1 MYGALDVSVSALV
14 AHRTNLN
21 VIAGN
26 IAMRDVMTRDDAG
39 RAIPYRRR
47 VALYAAGPTSGS
59 KNAAGVHVAKVVEDP
74 SSFGFR
80 YDPSNPDAIK
90 TGDRKGYVRVSN
102 VDYQTEMVNAMVTA
116 RAYEAN
122 IAVIETTKSM
132 MRSTLRL
139 IA

>member
-1 MYGALDVSVSALV
+1 MYGALDTSTSALV
-14 AHRTNLN
+14 AYRTNLD

-26 IAMRDVMTRDDAG
+26 VAMKEVTRDVAG
-39 RAIPYRRR
+39 RPIPYRRR

-59 KNAAGVHVAKVVEDP
+59 KTAAGVHVAKVVEDP
-74 SSFGFR
+74 APFGFR
-80 YDPSNPDAIK
+80 HDPTHRDAIK

-102 VDYQTEMVNAMVTA
+102 VDHHTEMVNAMVTA

-132 MRSTLRL
+132 ARSTLRL

>member
-26 IAMRDVMTRDDAG
+26 IAMMEVTRDDAG
-39 RAIPYRRR
+39 RPIPYRRR
-47 VALYAAGPTSGS
+47 VALYAAGPTSGPE
-59 KNAAGVHVAKVVEDP
+59 NAAGVHVAKVVEDP
-74 SSFGFR
+74 APFGFR
-80 YDPSNPDAIK
+80 YDPTHHDAIK

-102 VDYQTEMVNAMVTA
+102 VDHHTEMVNAMVTA

-132 MRSTLRL
+132 ARSTLRL